1 MTIPQNYWRATLCAE
16 SRPVPNLLVIF
27 GASGDLT
34 RRKLIPA
41 LYRLFNRELFHPD
54 SRIIGCARSSLT
66 SEQFRESLQEFLAEE
81 DPAKLADFLNRIS
94 YLSGEYADPS
104 SYQALQSRIQS
115 MEQDCPHPLN
125 RTFYLATPSSL
136 YPVIVPELGKA
147 GLTSENYEGTPWCHV
162 VLEKPFGF
170 DLASAEALDRMLHET
185 LRERQI
191 YRIDHYLGKETVQ
204 NILMLRFA
212 NIIFEPIWNSSYID
226 HVQITAAETVGIEK
240 RAGYYDQSGQ
250 LRDMF
255 QNHMLAMLSLVAME
269 APAAFDPDALRDE
282 QLKLIRA
289 IRPFPV
295 QELDQYLVR
304 GQYCS
309 GQIKDKTVPGY
320 REEADIPPGSNTE
333 TYVAAKILIDNWR
346 WRGVPF
352 LLRTGKR
359 LPNKR
364 SEIAITFK
372 RVPHSIFPQLRAED
386 LEPDTLVLNVQ
397 PEEGMALSIQAKQP
411 GSKLCMGK
419 LTLNFSYA
427 DVFGGNIPDAYER
440 LLLDC
445 MLGDQTLFIRS
456 DVIAAAW
463 KLLTPILEAWK
474 KSDEKQLEC
483 PCALQTYP
491 AGSEGPDAAEHL
503 LHEHDTTWRPIAGS

>member
-1 MTIPQNYWRATLCAE
+1 MSILQNYWRKPLCAE
-16 SRPVPNLLVIF
+16 SRPQPNLLVIF

-41 LYRLFNRELFHPD
+41 LYHLFTRDLLHPD
-54 SRIIGCARSSLT
+54 SRIIGCARSNLT
-66 SEQFRESLQEFLAEE
+66 SEQFQASLQEFLPAAE
-81 DPAKLADFLNRIS
+81 DPGKLAEFLGRIS
-94 YLSGEYADPS
+94 YLSGDYSDPATYQRLHKHIREMDS
-104 SYQALQSRIQS
+104 AQALN
-115 MEQDCPHPLN
+115 H
-125 RTFYLATPSSL
+125 TFYLATPSSL

-147 GLTSENYEGTPWCHV
+147 GLTSENYEGTPWRHV
-162 VLEKPFGF
+162 ILEKPFGV

-185 LRERQI
+185 LHERQI

-212 NIIFEPIWNSSYID
+212 NIIFEPIWNNSYID
-226 HVQITAAETVGIEK
+226 HVQITAAEAVGVEK

-269 APAAFDPDALRDE
+269 PPSVFDADALRDE
-282 QLKLIRA
+282 QAKLIRA

-304 GQYCS
+304 GQYRS
-309 GQIKDKTVPGY
+309 GQIDGKAVPGY
-320 REEADIPPGSNTE
+320 REEADIPEGSNTE
-333 TYVAAKILIDNWR
+333 TYVAAKVLIDNWR

-359 LPNKR
+359 LSSKR

-419 LTLNFSYA
+419 LTLNFNYRE
-427 DVFGGNIPDAYER
+427 VFGGNIPDAYER

-463 KLLTPILEAWK
+463 KLLTPILQAWK
-474 KSDEKQLEC
+474 KSDDKQLDC
-483 PCALQTYP
+483 PCALQFYT
-491 AGSEGPDAAEHL
+491 AGSEGPKLAERL
-503 LHEHDTTWRPIAGS
+503 PNDIGTTWRPI

>member
-1 MTIPQNYWRATLCAE
+1 MSSIPQNYWRANLCAE
-16 SRPVPNLLVIF
+16 SKPVPNLLVIF

-41 LYRLFNRELFHPD
+41 LYKLYARELFHPD
-54 SRIIGCARSSLT
+54 SRIIGCARSALSP
-66 SEQFRESLQEFLAEE
+66 EQFQQSLKEFLADE
-81 DPAKLADFLNRIS
+81 DQEKLAVFLSKTS
-94 YLSGEYADPS
+94 YVSGDYADPAT
-104 SYQALQSRIQS
+104 YQALLQRIQQL
-115 MEQDCPHPLN
+115 EQELAQPLN
-125 RTFYLATPSSL
+125 RTFYLATPASL
-136 YPVIVPELGKA
+136 YPVIVPQLGQASLSK
-147 GLTSENYEGTPWCHV
+147 ENYEGTPWRHV

-185 LRERQI
+185 LQERQI

-240 RAGYYDQSGQ
+240 RAGYYDKSGQ

-269 APAAFDPDALRDE
+269 APAAFDADSLRDE
-282 QLKLIRA
+282 QLKLIRS
-289 IRPFPV
+289 IRPFTI
-295 QELDQYLVR
+295 QELGDYLIR
-304 GQYCS
+304 GQYS
-309 GQIKDKTVPGY
+309 PGQINGKAVPGY
-320 REEADIPPGSNTE
+320 REEPDLPAQSNTE
-333 TYVAAKILIDNWR
+333 TYVAAKVLIDNWR

-359 LPNKR
+359 LPQKL

-386 LEPDTLVLNVQ
+386 LEADTLVLNVQ

-427 DVFGGNIPDAYER
+427 EVFGGNIPDAYER

-474 KSDEKQLEC
+474 KSDEKQMEC
-483 PCALQTYP
+483 PCALQFYA
-491 AGSEGPDAAEHL
+491 AGSEGPEAAKRL
-503 LHEHDTTWRPIAGS
+503 FKDRNATWRKL